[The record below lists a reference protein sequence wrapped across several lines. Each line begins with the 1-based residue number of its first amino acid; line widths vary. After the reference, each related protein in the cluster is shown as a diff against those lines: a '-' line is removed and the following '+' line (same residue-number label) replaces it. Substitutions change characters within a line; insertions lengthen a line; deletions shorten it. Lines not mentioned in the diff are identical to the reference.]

1 MQTVSLKKYV
11 HPRYNWRVRWVEAGK
26 DTQKPF
32 KKKVDAQRFADAR
45 KAELTALGSKH
56 AQITEAERRAVHAF
70 RDLMLNKPSHM
81 SEVTLDDVVRD
92 YGKSM
97 ERRFEP
103 LSVEMVADKLLSMLT
118 AEGKSKS
125 HITTLG
131 YRLKPFIAEYGDRL
145 TANITTDII
154 DDYLTHADVGAQTK
168 KHYRVA
174 LMQMFK
180 HAIKLKASDANPVE
194 DAMMPKV
201 VRSEAGVLKPKDVA
215 NLLTCAEDF
224 ILPALAIHFFAGL
237 RRSEV
242 ERLDWSEIN
251 LDEKEIE
258 VKGEKAKGAK
268 RRIVPMS
275 DNLCA
280 WLTPLAQHEG
290 AVIGSGYLYREG
302 IMKARRVADLVEGYP
317 HNAGRHSYASYHLAK
332 NKHAGELAVNLGHP
346 DPTMLYSHYRAMVT
360 PKDAATYWSIT
371 PTAAK
376 NIINIKDKKAS

>member
-1 MQTVSLKKYV
+1 MQMVSLKKYV
-11 HPRYNWRVRWVEAGK
+11 HPRYSWRVRWVEAGK
-26 DTQKPF
+26 DKQKPF
-32 KKKVDAQRFADAR
+32 KTKSAAQEFANA
-45 KAELTALGSKH
+45 KLTELTELGSKH
-56 AQITEAERRAVHAF
+56 SEITDAERRAVHAF
-70 RDLMLNKPSHM
+70 RDLMLNKPAHM
-81 SEVTLDDVVRD
+81 EDVTLDDVVKA

-97 ERRFEP
+97 ERKFEP
-103 LSVEMVADKLLSMLT
+103 LTVEMVADKLLSMLT

-125 HITTLG
+125 HIATLG
-131 YRLKPFIAEYGDRL
+131 YRLKPFVTEYGDRL
-145 TANITTDII
+145 AANITTDII
-154 DDYLTHADVGAQTK
+154 DDYLTHAKVGAQTK

-174 LMQMFK
+174 LVQMFK
-180 HAIKLKASDANPVE
+180 HAIKLKAADANPVE

-201 VRSEAGVLKPKDVA
+201 IRSEAGVLKPKDVA
-215 NLLTCAEDF
+215 NLLACAEDYV
-224 ILPALAIHFFAGL
+224 LPALAIHFFAGL

-251 LDEKEIE
+251 LSEQEIE

-302 IMKARRVADLVEGYP
+302 ITKARKDADLVEGYP

-346 DPTMLYSHYRAMVT
+346 DPTMLYAHYRSMVT
-360 PKDAATYWSIT
+360 TKSADTYWSIT
-371 PTAAK
+371 PQQLDNVTD
-376 NIINIKDKKAS
+376 IKAS